1 MQQDPNLNNP
11 ESAPKPE
18 LTLEER
24 KERCVELFKTLK
36 EEDMNRLDQALNIV
50 GAPAVDNFHVSIEIE
65 EDGSKLDTLRSLL
78 ARYKV
83 STTLIGDEAKKD
95 GDKALKDIANL
106 F

>member
-11 ESAPKPE
+11 ESVPKPE

-24 KERCVELFKTLK
+24 KERCIELFKTLK
-36 EEDMNRLDQALNIV
+36 EEDMKRLDQALNIV
-50 GAPAVDNFHVSIEIE
+50 GAPAIDNFHVSIEIE
-65 EDGSKLDTLRSLL
+65 EGEKKLDEFRSLL

-83 STTLIGDEAKKD
+83 SKTLTGHEAKKD
-95 GDKALKDIANL
+95 GDKALKDIAIL

>member
-1 MQQDPNLNNP
+1 MQEKPNNI

-18 LTLEER
+18 LTLQER
-24 KERCVELFKTLK
+24 KERCIELFKTLSQ
-36 EEDMNRLDQALNIV
+36 EDMKRLDQALNIV
-50 GAPAVDNFHVSIEIE
+50 GAPAADNFHISIEVE
-65 EDGSKLDTLRSLL
+65 EDERKLDEFRSLL